1 MDSIIEE
8 PQVTNIA
15 TLERFC
21 VAPSAATVEKEIN
34 YSLLA
39 RRFAG
44 ICVMFAATA
53 AVAQIYP
60 AKAVRLIVPFPP
72 GGNID
77 ITARTIAPGLS
88 ESLGQQVVVDNRGGA
103 GGIIGAELVA
113 KAAPDGY
120 NLVLG
125 SSGTITIA
133 PTLYAKAP
141 YTLDSFTAICPVANA
156 PLVLEIHPSIPAK
169 SVQQFIALA
178 RSRPERM
185 TMASSGNGTTNHLA
199 GELFQMDT
207 GVHFSHI
214 PYKGSGLALV
224 ELIAGQVELMFD
236 QLSSSSSFLRS
247 GKLRGLAVTTA
258 NRTQL
263 FPELPTLAEAGVKG
277 YEASTFAGIMGPA
290 GMPREIVDKLNAAAM
305 KVLAQSATRE
315 RFASIGS
322 DVLGGTPDQFE
333 EFLKRD
339 YAKWSRVIKQAK
351 VKIE

>member
-1 MDSIIEE
+1 MK
-8 PQVTNIA
+8 NYY
-15 TLERFC
+15 L
-21 VAPSAATVEKEIN
+21 VAMSAALVLAVPDMASAAYPEKTI
-34 YSLLA
+34 
-39 RRFAG
+39 R
-44 ICVMFAATA
+44 I
-53 AVAQIYP
+53 
-60 AKAVRLIVPFPP
+60 IVPYPP

-77 ITARTIAPGLS
+77 ITARTVAPGLS
-88 ESLGQQVVVDNRGGA
+88 EVLGQQVVVDNRGGA

-207 GVHFSHI
+207 GVHFLSLIHI
-214 PYKGSGLALV
+214 S
-224 ELIAGQVELMFD
+224 E
-236 QLSSSSSFLRS
+236 
-247 GKLRGLAVTTA
+247 
-258 NRTQL
+258 
-263 FPELPTLAEAGVKG
+263 PTRL
-277 YEASTFAGIMGPA
+277 
-290 GMPREIVDKLNAAAM
+290 GM
-305 KVLAQSATRE
+305 
-315 RFASIGS
+315 
-322 DVLGGTPDQFE
+322 
-333 EFLKRD
+333 
-339 YAKWSRVIKQAK
+339 
-351 VKIE
+351 